1 MKPTFVEIITM
12 IFELM
17 HAIKYLHDSD
27 LIYRDLKP
35 DNIMIDSDKTVILID
50 FDKIKRNEYKMKITK

>member
-12 IFELM
+12 IFDLM
-17 HAIKYLHDSD
+17 HAIKYLHDCD

-35 DNIMIDSDKTVILID
+35 DNIMIDSDKTVILLD

>member
-1 MKPTFVEIITM
+1 M
-12 IFELM
+12 IFDLM

-35 DNIMIDSDKTVILID
+35 DNIMIDSDKTVILLD